1 MRKSQIWL
9 LRLVLFSPLP
19 SLSFVIICI
28 FIEMVI
34 VKFSLKSDV
43 EIWWFWGVN
52 LILDLVIVIIS
63 GKDWYHAR
71 ILSSI

>member
-1 MRKSQIWL
+1 MVIKTSII
-9 LRLVLFSPLP
+9 
-19 SLSFVIICI
+19 FVIATVIIRI
-28 FIEMVI
+28 FMEMAI

-52 LILDLVIVIIS
+52 LILDLVIGIIFV
-63 GKDWYHAR
+63 KDWHHSR